1 MATFSS
7 LGVQKNYIKAIK
19 ELGISSPSEIQEK
32 TIPVLLKSAT
42 DFIGLAQTGTGKT
55 AAFGLPV
62 LHHIDT
68 SSDDIQALILSPTR
82 ELVQQIKKQLFKFTK
97 FNEQKVFVEAVFGG
111 EKIDHQMNNLKRTTH
126 IVVATPGRL
135 IDLIERGSVDI
146 SHVKTVI
153 LDENNQKLNEIK
165 SGKIAIVIMGMPYK
179 CPPAPFE
186 ASLLVDSMLRKRGI
200 RDSVEID
207 FYSPAPITLPAA
219 GPEVS
224 KKILDLV
231 NSEKI
236 TFHNSQKIK
245 HVESKK
251 LIFENDEYSFDIL
264 LAIPPHIAPKIIYDS
279 NLAKAPGFIPID
291 RDCKTPFENIFAV
304 GDVTSLT
311 VIDSLVVP
319 KAGIF
324 AEGEGITVAK
334 NIISKIESK
343 ETSAIFDGKG
353 GCFLES
359 GRDTASI
366 IEVDM
371 FTNSKPSTKLTESTK
386 DNLSKKLDFEKERLS
401 KWL

>member
-1 MATFSS
+1 MSNIPHVVILGGGFGGLSAANEIRNSLDSSKVKITIIDKKDWFMVGYAKLWIMNGTRTFENSIGS
-7 LGVQKNYIKAIK
+7 LN
-19 ELGISSPSEIQEK
+19 ELP
-32 TIPVLLKSAT
+32 
-42 DFIGLAQTGTGKT
+42 
-55 AAFGLPV
+55 
-62 LHHIDT
+62 
-68 SSDDIQALILSPTR
+68 
-82 ELVQQIKKQLFKFTK
+82 KKQINFIKDEIIEI
-97 FNEQKVFVEAVFGG
+97 NY
-111 EKIDHQMNNLKRTTH
+111 NNNF
-126 IVVATPGRL
+126 
-135 IDLIERGSVDI
+135 
-146 SHVKTVI
+146 VKTNSENISFDFLIISMGAVLAPERVTGLVENGFNLYDHNQ
-153 LDENNQKLNEIK
+153 LDEIHQKLDKIE

-200 RDSVEID
+200 RDSVQID

-236 TFHNSQKIK
+236 TFHNSKKIIR
-245 HVESKK
+245 VEPKK

-264 LAIPPHIAPKIIYDS
+264 LAIPPHVAPKVIYDS
-279 NLAKAPGFIPID
+279 NLAKEPGFIPIN
-291 RDCKTPFENIFAV
+291 RDCKTPHENIFAV
-304 GDVTSLT
+304 GDVTSLVVT
-311 VIDSLVVP
+311 DSMAVP

-324 AEGEGITVAK
+324 AEGEGIAVAK
-334 NIISKIESK
+334 NIVLKLESK
-343 ETSAIFDGKG
+343 ESSALFDGKG

-371 FTNSKPSTKLTESTK
+371 FADPKPSTRLTESTK

>member
-1 MATFSS
+1 LTNIPHVVI
-7 LGVQKNYIKAIK
+7 LG
-19 ELGISSPSEIQEK
+19 GG
-32 TIPVLLKSAT
+32 
-42 DFIGLAQTGTGKT
+42 FGGLAAANEIRNSLDSSKVKITIIDKKDWFMVGYAKLWIMNGTRTFENSIGS
-55 AAFGLPV
+55 L
-62 LHHIDT
+62 DN
-68 SSDDIQALILSPTR
+68 LS
-82 ELVQQIKKQLFKFTK
+82 KKQINFIKDEITEINPK
-97 FNEQKVFVEAVFGG
+97 NSFVKIKSGKISFDFLIISMGAILAP
-111 EKIDHQMNNLKRTTH
+111 EKIPGLVENGFNLYDH
-126 IVVATPGRL
+126 
-135 IDLIERGSVDI
+135 
-146 SHVKTVI
+146 
-153 LDENNQKLNEIK
+153 NQLHQINKKLNEIK
-165 SGKIAIVIMGMPYK
+165 FGKIAIVIMGMPYK

-200 RDSVEID
+200 RDSVQID

-224 KKILDLV
+224 KQILDLV

-245 HVESKK
+245 HVEPKK
-251 LIFENDEYSFDIL
+251 LIFENNEYNFDIL
-264 LAIPPHIAPKIIYDS
+264 LAIPPHIAPKVIYDS
-279 NLAKAPGFIPID
+279 NLALKPGFISID

-311 VIDSLVVP
+311 VNDTMAVP

-324 AEGEGITVAK
+324 AEGEGIIVAK
-334 NIISKIESK
+334 NIISKLESNEK
-343 ETSAIFDGKG
+343 SILFAGKG

-371 FTNSKPSTKLTESTK
+371 FTNQKPTTRLTESTK
-386 DNLSKKLDFEKERLS
+386 DNLTKKLDFEKERLS

>member
-1 MATFSS
+1 MSHIPHVVI
-7 LGVQKNYIKAIK
+7 LG
-19 ELGISSPSEIQEK
+19 GG
-32 TIPVLLKSAT
+32 
-42 DFIGLAQTGTGKT
+42 FGGLAAANEIRNTLDSSKVKITIIDKKDWFMVGYAKLWIMNGTRTFENSIGSLNE
-55 AAFGLPV
+55 LP
-62 LHHIDT
+62 
-68 SSDDIQALILSPTR
+68 
-82 ELVQQIKKQLFKFTK
+82 KKQINFIKDEIIEINPENNFIKTK
-97 FNEQKVFVEAVFGG
+97 SENISFDFLIISMGAVLAP
-111 EKIDHQMNNLKRTTH
+111 EKIS
-126 IVVATPGRL
+126 G
-135 IDLIERGSVDI
+135 LIENGFNLYDHNQLNEI
-146 SHVKTVI
+146 
-153 LDENNQKLNEIK
+153 NQKLNKIE

-200 RDSVEID
+200 RDSVQID

-245 HVESKK
+245 RVESKK
-251 LIFENDEYSFDIL
+251 LIFENDEYHFDIL
-264 LAIPPHIAPKIIYDS
+264 LAIPPHIAPKVIYDS
-279 NLAKAPGFIPID
+279 NLAKEPGFIPID
-291 RDCKTPFENIFAV
+291 RNCKTPFENIFAV
-304 GDVTSLT
+304 GDVTSLSVT
-311 VIDSLVVP
+311 DSIVVP

-334 NIISKIESK
+334 NIISKLESK
-343 ETSAIFDGKG
+343 ETSVLFDGKG

-359 GRDTASI
+359 GRDTASVL
-366 IEVDM
+366 EVDM
-371 FTNSKPSTKLTESTK
+371 FTNEKPSTKLTESTK

>member
-1 MATFSS
+1 MVGYAKLWIMNGTRTFENSIGS
-7 LGVQKNYIKAIK
+7 LNELPKKQINFIKDEIIEINPKNNFVKTKSENVSFDFLI
-19 ELGISSPSEIQEK
+19 ISMGAVLAPK
-32 TIPVLLKSAT
+32 KIP
-42 DFIGLAQTGTGKT
+42 GLAENGFNLYDHNQ
-55 AAFGLPV
+55 L
-62 LHHIDT
+62 D
-68 SSDDIQALILSPTR
+68 
-82 ELVQQIKKQLFKFTK
+82 QINK
-97 FNEQKVFVEAVFGG
+97 
-111 EKIDHQMNNLKRTTH
+111 
-126 IVVATPGRL
+126 
-135 IDLIERGSVDI
+135 
-146 SHVKTVI
+146 
-153 LDENNQKLNEIK
+153 KLNKIE

-224 KKILDLV
+224 KQILNLV

-251 LIFENDEYSFDIL
+251 LIFENEEFTFDIL
-264 LAIPPHIAPKIIYDS
+264 LAIPPHIAPKVIYDS
-279 NLAKAPGFIPID
+279 NLAIKPGFIPID

-311 VIDSLVVP
+311 VNDTMAVP

-334 NIISKIESK
+334 NIISKLESK
-343 ETSAIFDGKG
+343 KTSTVFDGKG

-386 DNLSKKLDFEKERLS
+386 NNLSKKLDFEKERLS